1 MAASLSGETTSVAR
15 QPNEL
20 VAHSRNGD
28 SEPAKLF
35 LPSLRGV
42 RGVTIHALIE
52 LLGLRTF
59 FPEKDASMPATAP
72 G

>member
-1 MAASLSGETTSVAR
+1 MTASLSGETTSVAR
-15 QPNEL
+15 QPKEF
-20 VAHSRNGD
+20 VAHSLNGD

-42 RGVTIHALIE
+42 TIHALIE
-52 LLGLRTF
+52 LLGLRMF
-59 FPEKDASMPATAP
+59 FPEKDASMPAIAA